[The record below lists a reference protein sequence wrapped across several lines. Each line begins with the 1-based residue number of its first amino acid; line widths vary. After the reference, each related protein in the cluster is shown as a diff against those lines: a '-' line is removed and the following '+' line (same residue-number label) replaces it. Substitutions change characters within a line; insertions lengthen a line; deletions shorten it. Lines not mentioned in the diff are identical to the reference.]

1 VSITKARI
9 AAAEPHL
16 RAAAAKIGPAQ
27 RGTCEAHLV
36 MCLEELLGVEYPA
49 EAQSA
54 SPDDSAT
61 AAPSPEPP
69 PVGDGDGDG
78 A

>member
-1 VSITKARI
+1 MSITKARI

-36 MCLEELLGVEYPA
+36 LCLEELLGVDHPA
-49 EAQSA
+49 EV
-54 SPDDSAT
+54 SPDDQA
-61 AAPSPEPP
+61 PP
-69 PVGDGDGDG
+69 PGPPPSAPTDEDGPG
-78 A
+78 AGP

>member
-1 VSITKARI
+1 MSITKARI

-36 MCLEELLGVEYPA
+36 MCLEELLGTEYPA
-49 EAQSA
+49 E
-54 SPDDSAT
+54 SPPDAVKAA

-69 PVGDGDGDG
+69 PVGDGDGGG